1 MGPTI
6 RRVLCLVAPLVV
18 VLAGCRVQLDTT
30 IAIGLDGKGTI
41 TQAVGFDA
49 AALKRVGDPARALR
63 AQDLVDAGWVVEPVV
78 TEGDLTW
85 VRIRHDFTTPEQA
98 NELFAQLSA
107 PEGPF
112 RDFEVIRTTGPL
124 SDSVRFTGLLDTS
137 AGLAVFGDKAL
148 ADALGGDASG
158 GLIARV
164 EREEGRPAAEMVGL
178 DLSVTTGGTTRTW
191 SASFAE
197 PTVQTLKVSDSKW
210 KVLGLLGRIVLFLL
224 VLLTVAV
231 IGLRIRA
238 RRMRTRRLMRRTTRR
253 W

>member
-6 RRVLCLVAPLVV
+6 RRVLCLVVPLLVV
-18 VLAGCRVQLDTT
+18 LTGCRVQLDTT
-30 IAIGLDGKGTI
+30 IEIGLDGKGTI
-41 TQAVGFDA
+41 TQAIGFDA

-98 NELFAQLSA
+98 NDLFAQLSA

-148 ADALGGDASG
+148 ADAMGGDASG
-158 GLIARV
+158 GLLARV

-178 DLSVTTGGTTRTW
+178 DLSVTTGGTSRAWT
-191 SASFAE
+191 ASFAE
-197 PTVQTLKVSDSKW
+197 PSVQQLRVSDSRW

>member
-1 MGPTI
+1 MGPNI

-18 VLAGCRVQLDTT
+18 VLTGCQVQLATT
-30 IAIGLDGKGTI
+30 IDIGLDGKGTI
-41 TQAVGFDA
+41 TQAIGFDA

-63 AQDLVDAGWVVEPVV
+63 AQDLVDAGWVVEPAV

-85 VRIRHDFTTPEQA
+85 VRIRHDFSTPEQA
-98 NELFAQLSA
+98 NDLFAQLSA

-124 SDSVRFTGLLDTS
+124 SDSVRFTGLLDTT

-158 GLIARV
+158 GLLARV
-164 EREEGRPAAEMVGL
+164 EREEGRPAAEMVDL
-178 DLSVTTGGTTRTW
+178 DLTVVTGGISRTW
-191 SASFAE
+191 TASFAD
-197 PTVQTLKVSDSKW
+197 PSVQTLKVSDSKW
-210 KVLGLLGRIVLFLL
+210 KVLGLLGRIVLFVLA
-224 VLLTVAV
+224 LLTAV
-231 IGLRIRA
+231 VIALRIRV
-238 RRMRTRRLMRRTTRR
+238 RRMRSRRLMRRTTRR